1 MGRKKQGNMVCE
13 YPGCNY
19 EIYWK
24 YKMNRHVKSVHKKEK
39 DLLCEVCQKTFR
51 CNFSLNRHKR
61 LKHKPNSQKCPKS
74 IQNDSQQESN
84 PVVIHFM
91 SKKARATVT
100 SQESFVADN
109 ENAPIQPDFEVEKS
123 VENCV
128 PEKHDKR
135 FQPVLQLEKLKKV
148 EIAMYTRKDTLQP
161 KKSLTKFIKKSG
173 QKNLL
178 KENDQDMSSRAEKK
192 PTKAEETFVSQY
204 NYHNDYWPRQ
214 KALEAKKKTSIVKND
229 FAKEGVVEKQKTL
242 LKTKK
247 NVSKNFVKVDLAKEG
262 IDKKLSNYKIPK
274 YKECD
279 IFQEPFYYQTRFY
292 E

>member
-1 MGRKKQGNMVCE
+1 MGRKQGNMVCE

-74 IQNDSQQESN
+74 IQNDSQQESK

-109 ENAPIQPDFEVEKS
+109 ENAPIQTDFEVEKS
-123 VENCV
+123 VENHV

-135 FQPVLQLEKLKKV
+135 FQPVLQLEKLKKKD
-148 EIAMYTRKDTLQP
+148 IAMYLRKDTLQP
-161 KKSLTKFIKKSG
+161 KNSLTKFN
-173 QKNLL
+173 NLP
-178 KENDQDMSSRAEKK
+178 SRGEMLHSVL
-192 PTKAEETFVSQY
+192 F
-204 NYHNDYWPRQ
+204 
-214 KALEAKKKTSIVKND
+214 L
-229 FAKEGVVEKQKTL
+229 
-242 LKTKK
+242 K
-247 NVSKNFVKVDLAKEG
+247 NVDKLHGLADCAIKMFILKVLMILGEERSSKR
-262 IDKKLSNYKIPK
+262 P
-274 YKECD
+274 
-279 IFQEPFYYQTRFY
+279 QEAFTQFYVQ
-292 E
+292 